1 MLPVLPA
8 LLGPL
13 ALTLGPSAGPLPQ
26 PLQTPR
32 EAGPA
37 QEREVERLEAWPE
50 LPRSERRQVKLEIDK
65 LRKAATEGME
75 SSARE
80 ALAGIG
86 DRAAPMLLRSL
97 SKERLADARE
107 RFAEVLE
114 SLVDARHTRLLAE
127 HLDDRS
133 LELRIF
139 CLQRVAAYP
148 DPALFA
154 SAEKAWAMVQAR
166 KEKGEADGRE
176 LDAAALACLSAGS
189 PVTLEAVFER
199 TKKRWAREGL
209 AIRAACEGARS
220 DEATRE
226 LLPHLD
232 GTKQEKLAALRM
244 LAGCGTKLALPELKH
259 LLDSSDQAL
268 RVATLD
274 ALRGIVDGL
283 PPMGRA
289 SVFDTI
295 EEIDK
300 WKKRI

>member
-8 LLGPL
+8 LVGLL
-13 ALTLGPSAGPLPQ
+13 ALILGPSAGPLSHTF
-26 PLQTPR
+26 QTPL

-37 QEREVERLEAWPE
+37 EKRKVERLATWPE
-50 LPRSERRQVKLEIDK
+50 LQKKNRSKTKLEIDK
-65 LRKAATEGME
+65 LRTAATEGME

-80 ALAGIG
+80 ALAEIG
-86 DRAAPMLLRSL
+86 DRAAPMLLQSL
-97 SKERLADARE
+97 AKERKPDARE

-114 SLVDARHTRLLAE
+114 GLVDARHTRLLAE
-127 HLDDRS
+127 HLDDKS

-148 DPALFA
+148 DPGIRA
-154 SAEKAWAMVQAR
+154 SAEKAWATVKAQE
-166 KEKGEADGRE
+166 EKGRADGRE
-176 LDAAALACLSAGS
+176 IDAAALACLSAGS
-189 PVTLEAVFER
+189 SVTLEAVFER
-199 TKKRWAREGL
+199 TKKRWAREGV
-209 AIRAACEGARS
+209 AIRAACEGART
-220 DEATRE
+220 DEVTRT
-226 LLPHLD
+226 LLSRLN
-232 GTKQEKLAALRM
+232 GTKQEQLAALRM
-244 LAGCGTKLALPELKH
+244 LAGCGTKAALPELKYM
-259 LLDSSDQAL
+259 LDSSNHSL

-295 EEIDK
+295 EEIDT